1 MSAADA
7 RIEALGRD
15 VVVCVLF
22 FNRLEQTLECIRSF
36 LPSGVAVHVLD
47 NGSEPASARAMAEAL
62 RPHPQVRLRS
72 AGGNRGVSGGRNLQ
86 LADTTQRW
94 LLFVDNDITV
104 ATPDWLA
111 RLARHVADCPEA
123 EVHVP
128 RLYNKHENGWGYL
141 ADYLVDEA
149 GRCTFIPTSSG
160 FGNSF
165 PGGAS
170 VVDRRLFERLGPYDE
185 DLFVGFEDFE
195 LAIRAW
201 KRGLPVLARRAD
213 DIVLIHDHR
222 VSKSSADKE
231 TAKVRYDPGRIT
243 TSHAIVQ
250 RKHGVLLDPN
260 FSDWL
265 ADQVHQV
272 TGERDGAG
280 AAAPGRATTQPF
292 EVRGVTVT
300 PMHCRRESVL
310 ALVPIGETGR
320 EASWLRLRALARAR
334 ARAVA
339 AGLDVRVRALADRP
353 GPALAA
359 WLEHARTAG
368 LLDEIR
374 DARTTDG
381 RLSVGPLARAAHV
394 AWIGAGLVSG
404 DWLLRAVQTLQYAPD
419 AEGLL
424 VHPATLLLAGPQRDL
439 RIDVGDADPILDR
452 RGASDRWA
460 CVARVGQW
468 RRFDT
473 GHYADARND
482 LDGAF
487 RGWLY
492 ESGRYGAR
500 HAAQGATALLL
511 PLHGPGSRP
520 DAPSAPAP
528 GTLPRDG
535 PWDPWLWFEQHNL
548 ADVARHLRPMRD
560 WATLPTVRAAVEDP
574 LPPTGL
580 AALID
585 RFAGDGVDHLL
596 LLPWLRRGGA
606 DKAALCYLRA
616 LAGRARGRV
625 LALTTEPVESTWQ
638 RFAPDGA
645 TVVDWA
651 AVEQWPDTAAS
662 LDALVLLAVRTRV
675 RNLHVMNSHLGWQL
689 LVERGERLRSFARLY
704 ASLFWYGPSR
714 EDRLL
719 GYAAECLPAAVT
731 HLDAVITDNRTFGE
745 RLARDYGYPPE
756 LFSCVY
762 HPVAHIA
769 DEPVRPPAGAAPRVL
784 WASRF
789 APEKQLDVLL
799 AVARELPQVEFLVH
813 GEPPREGTAE
823 ASLAAALGELP
834 NVRMNGGFDGFE
846 SLPAGE
852 CAVFLYT
859 SSSDGMPNVVVE
871 AMAAGL
877 PVVAPEVGGIAEL
890 VDETT
895 GWPVRA
901 PADPAAYRDALLR
914 ALSDPEGAASRAA
927 SGLERIRAR
936 HRFESFVSQLRA
948 VRGYLPW

>member
-1 MSAADA
+1 MNAARVD
-7 RIEALGRD
+7 IEALRRD

-47 NGSEPASARAMAEAL
+47 NGSEPAAVQAMAEAL
-62 RPHPQVRLRS
+62 RAHPQVRLRA
-72 AGGNRGVSGGRNLQ
+72 AGGNRGVSGGRNIQ
-86 LADTTQRW
+86 VADTTQRW

-111 RLARHVADCPEA
+111 RLARHVADCPQA

-149 GRCTFIPTSSG
+149 GRCTFIPTASD

-170 VVDRRLFERLGPYDE
+170 VIDRRLFDRLGPYDE

-195 LAIRAW
+195 FAIRAW

-222 VSKSSADKE
+222 VSRSAADKE
-231 TAKVRYDPGRIT
+231 TAKVRYDASRIT
-243 TSHAIVQ
+243 RSHSVVQ
-250 RKHGVLLDPN
+250 SKHGVLLDPN

-265 ADQVHQV
+265 ADQIHQV
-272 TGERDGAG
+272 TGERSGMGAVAPARV
-280 AAAPGRATTQPF
+280 AAHPF
-292 EVRGVTVT
+292 EVRGTTVT
-300 PMHCRRESVL
+300 PVHCRAERVL
-310 ALVPIGETGR
+310 ALVPVGEHGR
-320 EASWLRLRALARAR
+320 AASWLRLRALARAR

-359 WLEHARTAG
+359 WLDDAREAGLVDEKHDARTA
-368 LLDEIR
+368 
-374 DARTTDG
+374 DG
-381 RLSVGPLARAAHV
+381 RLSIGPLGDSAHV
-394 AWIGAGLVSG
+394 AWIGAGLVSN
-404 DWLLRAVQTLQYAPD
+404 DWLLRSVQTLQCSPD
-419 AEGLL
+419 ADGLV
-424 VHPATLLLAGPQRDL
+424 VHPATLLLADPVRDL
-439 RIDVGDADPILDR
+439 RVDLGDADPLLDA
-452 RGASDRWA
+452 RGASGRWA
-460 CVARVGQW
+460 FVARAGQW

-473 GHYADARND
+473 GHYADVRSD
-482 LDGAF
+482 LDAAS

-492 ESGRYGAR
+492 ESGRCGAR
-500 HAAQGATALLL
+500 HAAQGGTALLL
-511 PLHGPGSRP
+511 PLHGPGSRA
-520 DAPSAPAP
+520 DAAP
-528 GTLPRDG
+528 GPLPETAPPDG
-535 PWDPWLWFEQHNL
+535 PWDPWLWFEQHNM
-548 ADVARHLRPMRD
+548 AGVARHLAPMHD
-560 WATLPTVRAAVEDP
+560 WATLPTVRVAVRDPRPPEGVEALIERFAVE
-574 LPPTGL
+574 
-580 AALID
+580 
-585 RFAGDGVDHLL
+585 GVDHLL

-616 LAGRARGRV
+616 LSQRSHGRV
-625 LALTTEPVESTWQ
+625 LALTTEPVDSTWQ

-645 TVVDWA
+645 TVVDWT
-651 AVEQWPDTAAS
+651 AVAPWPDTAAS
-662 LDALVLLAVRTRV
+662 LDALTMLAVRTRV
-675 RNLHVMNSHLGWQL
+675 RTLHVMNSHLGWQL
-689 LVERGERLRSFARLY
+689 LAERGERLRSFARLY

-719 GYAAECLPAAVT
+719 GYAAECLPAAVP
-731 HLDAVITDNRTFGE
+731 HLDTVITDNRTFGE
-745 RLARDYGYPPE
+745 RLARDYGYPRD
-756 LFSCVY
+756 LFRCVY
-762 HPVAHIA
+762 HPVEHVA
-769 DEPVRPPAGAAPRVL
+769 DAPLRPADGAPPRVL

-789 APEKQLDVLL
+789 APEKLPAVLL
-799 AVARELPQVEFLVH
+799 AVARELPQVEFLVY
-813 GEPPREGTAE
+813 GEPPHDGTVE
-823 ASLAAALGELP
+823 AALASELGTLP
-834 NVRMNGGFDGFE
+834 NVRMNGSFDGFG
-846 SLPAGE
+846 SLPAEG
-852 CAVFLYT
+852 CAAFLYT

-901 PADPAAYRDALLR
+901 PADANAYRDALR
-914 ALSDPEGAASRAA
+914 AALSDAEAARSRAA
-927 SGLERIRAR
+927 AGLERIRER
-936 HRFESFVSQLRA
+936 HRFDGFVAQLRA
-948 VRGYLPW
+948 VRGYLAW